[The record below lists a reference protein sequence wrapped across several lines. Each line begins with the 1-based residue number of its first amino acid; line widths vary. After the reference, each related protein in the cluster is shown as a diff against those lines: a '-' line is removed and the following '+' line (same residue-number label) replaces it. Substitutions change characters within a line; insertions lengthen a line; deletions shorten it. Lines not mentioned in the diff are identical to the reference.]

1 MPPKRRRVN
10 TSTLPST
17 PQPVNPAAVEERA
30 RAAAVS
36 AAALAEVNAGFDE
49 SDESDGDVDA
59 DELRVLPVRDV
70 LEDGGQGGPA
80 HVAEMMTDAAM
91 GRVLPHTREA
101 YNDNVGQCAVWA
113 LSAGFEN
120 EVVRVAGGD
129 QLTLKWPLN
138 QEMVIQFIEFLQTRQ
153 VPWPFTNKKKHM
165 APSTIGHFFSA
176 FRDLFVIHNE
186 AVPDAL
192 DVFFSNTY
200 RKYTLFI
207 SQQKLDN
214 LYPDNI
220 NSVGFTASIYEKIC
234 GALVGYWKT
243 GKGATNAAVRYL
255 RLFFIFCY
263 ALLGRGER
271 VGRLRFTWI
280 CWSDDSML
288 VKVPTTKSDQS
299 GALSYFKRVYANSL
313 KPSVCPVLALAVE
326 VFSRASTPFSDR
338 VFPSSSSDYHK
349 TSHAAAFRQFLL
361 STFGAS
367 GLGIQST
374 SITNHSA
381 KRSGILT
388 VSNAE
393 VIHWHS
399 AELRADH
406 KCGIT
411 SNYQTSAAPQQDG
424 VMGRLLSCLPLGEAT
439 FNITPPHFDPAD
451 ISHIAWTSI
460 VPHYDSFEA
469 DFQRVIP
476 FLFASLVHH
485 WDWLKDTLPP
495 DHPLM
500 VSKLA
505 VLHTNVIADMKP
517 KLLGGVVGARS
528 VLTLTGNSRL
538 CDMHVDIKA
547 TATLIGDIHSVVCAG
562 SHGGVPSTMHSD
574 TTPFSQFALL
584 KRMQSTLE
592 EVVEQNKKLL
602 KTSPASAIA
611 IHAGGLGQ
619 RPVFYLP
626 QSWRLINGIK
636 PEGLFLKWFV
646 PDGNTCAWND
656 ITNEMLPM
664 HECRRSQQAL
674 LSRYRTVMQC
684 LIGTTKTSLI
694 LRDVATSF
702 NVCWDRMFK
711 ECGWTACFKN
721 DSCITV
727 YDKIAKDKKQ
737 LLRSTAVPGISDNP
751 AIFAASLA
759 VQAATMAQRAAGAA
773 SGAPNV
779 EAHANQL
786 FLSAM
791 QLAVGQVDHQDEVD
805 AVAENDADDSCAV
818 AAPAD
823 ASIPKCVPRGAIYY
837 PSDAPRPPID
847 FSAASITGQAAL
859 LRYTRFVEGNAPR
872 PGAQACW
879 VCPHCLTANAAG
891 AFHNQGTT
899 LRRHV
904 NQKHKSDHDENF
916 GDYLHTSRLVW
927 CHKPG
932 AGKSWQPVHPI

>member
-1 MPPKRRRVN
+1 MPPKTKRHRA
-10 TSTLPST
+10 
-17 PQPVNPAAVEERA
+17 NPAADEEQA
-30 RAAAVS
+30 RAAAAS
-36 AAALAEVNAGFDE
+36 AAVLADVMAGFD
-49 SDESDGDVDA
+49 SDGSESDGQVDA
-59 DELRVLPVRDV
+59 DELRDV
-70 LEDGGQGGPA
+70 LEDDDGGQGGQA
-80 HVAEMMTDAAM
+80 HAGHIMADAAM
-91 GRVLPHTREA
+91 GRVCPHTREA
-101 YNDNVGQCAVWA
+101 YNDNIGQCAAWA
-113 LSAGFEN
+113 LTTESFKD
-120 EVVRVAGGD
+120 EVLTVAGGE

-138 QEMVIQFIEFLQTRQ
+138 QDMVVNFIAFLEMKK

-176 FRDLFVIHNE
+176 FRDMYSLHAE

-192 DVFFSNTY
+192 DIFFTNTM
-200 RKYTLFI
+200 RKYILFI

-214 LYPDNI
+214 LFPDKV
-220 NSVGFTASIYEKIC
+220 NSAGFTASIYERIC

-243 GKGATNAAVRYL
+243 GRGATNTAVRYL

-288 VKVPTTKSDQS
+288 VKVPTSKSDQS

-326 VFSRASTPFSDR
+326 VFSRTSSPFTDR
-338 VFPSSSSDYHK
+338 VFPSSTSDYHK

-361 STFGAS
+361 STFGIS

-381 KRSGILT
+381 KRSGIMS

-424 VMGRLLSCLPLGEAT
+424 VMGRLLSCLPLGDPT
-439 FNITPPHFDPAD
+439 FNIAPPHFDPAD
-451 ISHIAWTSI
+451 ISHMSWSSI
-460 VPHYDSFEA
+460 VPHYDSFDA

-485 WDWLKDTLPP
+485 WDWLKDTTPP

-505 VLHTNVIADMKP
+505 VLHTDLIADMKP

-538 CDMHVDIKA
+538 CDMHLDIRA
-547 TATLIGDIHSVVCAG
+547 AANLIGDIHSVVCAG
-562 SHGGVPSTMHSD
+562 SHGGVPSTNGSD
-574 TTPFSQFALL
+574 TVPREQFGLL
-584 KRMQSTLE
+584 KRMQSTLD

-602 KTSPASAIA
+602 KTSPSSALASANA
-611 IHAGGLGQ
+611 IHADVLGQ
-619 RPVFYLP
+619 RPVYYLP
-626 QSWRLINGIK
+626 SSWRLINAIK

-646 PDGNTCAWND
+646 PDGNICAWNN
-656 ITNEMLPM
+656 IQNEMLPM
-664 HECRRSQQAL
+664 HDGRRSQQAL
-674 LSRYRTVMQC
+674 FSRYRTVMQC
-684 LIGTTKTSLI
+684 LIGTTRTALI
-694 LRDVATSF
+694 LRDVASSF
-702 NVCWDRMFK
+702 NMCWDRMVK
-711 ECGWTACFKN
+711 ECGWTACLKN

-727 YDKIAKDKKQ
+727 YDKISRDKKQ
-737 LLRSTAVPGISDNP
+737 LLKSTPVPGFIDNP

-759 VQAATMAQRAAGAA
+759 VQAATMAQRAAAAA
-773 SGAPNV
+773 SGAPSV
-779 EAHANQL
+779 EAHANRL
-786 FLSAM
+786 FESVM
-791 QLAVGQVDHQDEVD
+791 QLAVGQVARQDEVDEVD
-805 AVAENDADDSCAV
+805 AVAENAADASGAV

-823 ASIPKCVPRGAIYY
+823 ASIPKCVPRGAIFY
-837 PSDAPRPPID
+837 PSEAPRPPISFYEASTSTQAD
-847 FSAASITGQAAL
+847 F
-859 LRYTRFVEGNAPR
+859 LRYNRFVESNSPR

-879 VCPHCLTANAAG
+879 VCPHCLTANVAG
-891 AFHNQGTT
+891 AFQTQGAT

-904 NQKHKSDHDENF
+904 YEKHRSNYDGDLT
-916 GDYLHTSRLVW
+916 DYLHTSRLVW
-927 CHKPG
+927 CHKPA
-932 AGKSWQPVHPI
+932 AGKSWQPVLPI